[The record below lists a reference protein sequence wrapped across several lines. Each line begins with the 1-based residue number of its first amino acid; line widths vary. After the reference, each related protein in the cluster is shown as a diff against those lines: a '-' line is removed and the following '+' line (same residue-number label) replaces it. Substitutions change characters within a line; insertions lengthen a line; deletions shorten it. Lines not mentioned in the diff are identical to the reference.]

1 VCEPSLQLS
10 HHGGRLCRQLRRPL
24 PVPPAGPVPSTP
36 QPAACT
42 FFARPASLC
51 CLCVVLAPFPQSQS
65 NCRAPFFPRSPVASL
80 HSIRKQHCIHLA
92 CFLPSLPLFPC
103 VLLLRSAALLCSLR
117 LLAPAITNITAC
129 RPLYQG
135 HRPLTAHLAWGT
147 WPAWPRQVPP
157 PLPSSSYLPIP
168 PSGACANAIA
178 HPTPLIGAFVRV
190 CSRRYYTA

>member
-1 VCEPSLQLS
+1 MCEPSLQLS

-65 NCRAPFFPRSPVASL
+65 NCCAPFFPRSPVASL

-92 CFLPSLPLFPC
+92 CFLPSRYSLVFCCYAL
-103 VLLLRSAALLCSLR
+103 LLCS
-117 LLAPAITNITAC
+117 AAC
-129 RPLYQG
+129 ACL
-135 HRPLTAHLAWGT
+135 
-147 WPAWPRQVPP
+147 PP
-157 PLPSSSYLPIP
+157 PSQTSLHAARSIRGIAHSPLILPGAPGRPGRARCLLPSHPLLICPSLQVAHVQMPLPIP
-168 PSGACANAIA
+168 P
-178 HPTPLIGAFVRV
+178 L
-190 CSRRYYTA
+190 